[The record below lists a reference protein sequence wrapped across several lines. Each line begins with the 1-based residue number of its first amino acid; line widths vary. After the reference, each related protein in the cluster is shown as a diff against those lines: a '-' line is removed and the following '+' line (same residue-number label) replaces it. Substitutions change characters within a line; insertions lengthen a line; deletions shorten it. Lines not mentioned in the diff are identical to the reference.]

1 MAYVYM
7 IIIVV
12 FLAGIIAVA
21 MTMDKEDMDS
31 ES

>member
-7 IIIVV
+7 AIIVV
-12 FLAGIIAVA
+12 FLIGIVAIA

>member
-1 MAYVYM
+1 MAYVYIA
-7 IIIVV
+7 IIIV
-12 FLAGIIAVA
+12 FLGGIVAVA

>member
-1 MAYVYM
+1 MAYLYM
-7 IIIVV
+7 GIIVI

-21 MTMDKEDMDS
+21 MTMDKDDMDS